1 MARVSFTTTTFLS
14 DVDIFAVW
22 NSNVPVKY
30 KVNYVLQETNADGT
44 TTETKIAD
52 TLYGEGISGQE
63 VTVSAKIGDELYQG
77 YRGFYDDNFACYAKV
92 ATHTITL
99 DATVASAEETGMIE
113 YIFCYIKSTGVTYAV
128 NYWLE
133 QQDETG
139 QPILDA
145 TGNPV
150 YALYTK
156 NAEGEWV
163 CSTTTTSASANA
175 NANANAGE
183 EADTDSTETDAA
195 TSSDSTT
202 APHSITVK
210 TSQAVITTSAPNFDG
225 YSFIGEL
232 PTGSND
238 ILSAPGAF
246 NANGT
251 YLVTRILS
259 AAQTDEITEANTI
272 NFYYN
277 YIRPATYE
285 LPSTGGQDAKI
296 YILAGLI
303 CALLAITL
311 VRHARFSC

>member
-1 MARVSFTTTTFLS
+1 
-14 DVDIFAVW
+14 
-22 NSNVPVKY
+22 
-30 KVNYVLQETNADGT
+30 
-44 TTETKIAD
+44 
-52 TLYGEGISGQE
+52 
-63 VTVSAKIGDELYQG
+63 
-77 YRGFYDDNFACYAKV
+77 
-92 ATHTITL
+92 
-99 DATVASAEETGMIE
+99 
-113 YIFCYIKSTGVTYAV
+113 VTYAV

-133 QQDETG
+133 QQDATG

-145 TGNPV
+145 AGNPV

-175 NANANAGE
+175 DAGE
-183 EADTDSTETDAA
+183 DAGIGNTGTDTT

-202 APHSITVK
+202 APHSVTVK

-238 ILSAPGAF
+238 TLSAPGAF

-259 AAQTDEITEANTI
+259 AAQTDEITTANTI

-303 CALLAITL
+303 CTLLAIAIAKL
-311 VRHARFSC
+311 KHHNREMKHI